1 MTETI
6 LAAAAFCAV
15 VSFIHIVSI
24 AIAIA
29 RFRNA
34 IASLCAPQQQPAV
47 SIVRPLCGIDNYGE
61 ETLRTTFDLDYP
73 HYEILFCV
81 ASATDPVLP
90 LVREPDRRTSAS
102 DGAKLLIGDDRV
114 STNPKLNNVIKGWR
128 AAAHEWIIIA
138 DSNVLMPRDYVQ
150 RLFASWRDDTGL
162 VASPPIGARPDG
174 FWAEIECAFL
184 NTYQARWQYLIDT
197 LGRGFAQG
205 KTMLWR
211 RADLEQAGG
220 IEALAKEVAEDAAAT
235 KIVRSAGYQVRL
247 IDRPLA
253 QPLGHRT
260 ASEVWN
266 RQLRWAR
273 LRRASFFLYFALE
286 IFSGGVLP
294 TLGVAFLAHQFGWP
308 VALSAVGLRSRS
320 GMAVRCCWPRPRTGT
335 CRCSI
340 RFRAQ
345 PRSVAAG
352 AVRRRARGQRLR
364 LARQRNAGRA
374 HAGAAPPRAGAG
386 AAAGA
391 EGGCRQTA
399 PVALAARAAVGALI
413 AVSNPRSFL
422 PVIRVRR
429 LERAAFCFG
438 AEALIKVDG
447 AATDRNARHRQAAR
461 ILVDDDRLAIR
472 RHRHLHWLER
482 FAFVRLRSGR
492 AYNSRL
498 PAEPALAPPV
508 SPSSP

>member
-6 LAAAAFCAV
+6 LAAAAFFCAV
-15 VSFIHIVSI
+15 VSVIHIVSV

-29 RFRNA
+29 RFRKP
-34 IASLCAPQQQPAV
+34 LREPFGVPQQQPTV

-61 ETLRTTFDLDYP
+61 ATLRTTFELNYP
-73 HYEILFCV
+73 HHEILFCV
-81 ASATDPVLP
+81 ASSADPVVP
-90 LVREPDRRTSAS
+90 LVRGLIAEHPQVTAQ
-102 DGAKLLIGDDRV
+102 LLIGDDRV
-114 STNPKLNNVIKGWR
+114 SSNPKLNNVIKGWR
-128 AAAHEWIIIA
+128 AAAHDWIIIA

-150 RLFASWRDDTGL
+150 RLFASWHDDTGL

-235 KIVRSAGYQVRL
+235 KIVRSTGHRVRL

-294 TLGVAFLAHQFGWP
+294 TIAIAFLADHFDWP
-308 VALSAVGLRSRS
+308 VALSAAAYAAFWYGGEMLL
-320 GMAVRCCWPRPRTGT
+320 AVAADWDVPLLYPLYGITRDLMLPVLFVAALEGNDFVWRGNEMQVERMQAQRRRVLARVRPRV
-335 CRCSI
+335 
-340 RFRAQ
+340 Q
-345 PRSVAAG
+345 KVADG
-352 AVRRRARGQRLR
+352 GRR
-364 LARQRNAGRA
+364 
-374 HAGAAPPRAGAG
+374 
-386 AAAGA
+386 
-391 EGGCRQTA
+391 
-399 PVALAARAAVGALI
+399 
-413 AVSNPRSFL
+413 
-422 PVIRVRR
+422 
-429 LERAAFCFG
+429 
-438 AEALIKVDG
+438 
-447 AATDRNARHRQAAR
+447 
-461 ILVDDDRLAIR
+461 
-472 RHRHLHWLER
+472 
-482 FAFVRLRSGR
+482 RLRSLR
-492 AYNSRL
+492 ERL
-498 PAEPALAPPV
+498 SER
-508 SPSSP
+508 